1 MMRFKGLSYLAR
13 PKKSKKGTEKGT
25 KKLISNENQQMGQ

>member
-1 MMRFKGLSYLAR
+1 MMRFKGPSHLAR
-13 PKKSKKGTEKGT
+13 AKKSKKGTEKGT